1 MKKAVSWHLLNFS
14 ELSVDALY
22 AILNLRCQV
31 FVVEQNCP
39 YLDVDNKDQKAL
51 HLVGYLDDQ
60 LVACCRI
67 FDVDGYLSGGASIGR
82 VIVAKDFRKLGLGH
96 QLMAKALEIVRGRF
110 GNVTVLISAQQYLKE
125 FYGEYQFVQTGE
137 MYLEDGIP
145 HIRMKRIKSEKS
157 LGD

>member
-1 MKKAVSWHLLNFS
+1 MNETISWRLLSFS
-14 ELSVDALY
+14 ELSTDALY

-51 HLVGYLDDQ
+51 HLLGYSGDK
-60 LVACCRI
+60 LVAYCRL
-67 FDVDGYLSGGASIGR
+67 FDVDDYFEGAASIGR
-82 VIVAKDFRKLGLGH
+82 VIVAEAFRKCGLGH
-96 QLMAKALEIVRGRF
+96 QLLKKAIEIVRDKIGEEYI
-110 GNVTVLISAQQYLKE
+110 VISAQQYLKE
-125 FYGEYQFVQTGE
+125 FYQIHQFVQVGE

-145 HIRMKRIKSEKS
+145 HMRMERIKTKKR